1 MTVCSAHVEVA
12 LGIDVVDYSI
22 CGTSRAQVGCHPM
35 ELAEKVL
42 SLVVVAHPR
51 KLDERSWLVVRMSR
65 QDLNLLGGDGGAM
78 LDELVV
84 MLPAVS
90 EPMGK

>member
-1 MTVCSAHVEVA
+1 MPFNGARREGVI
-12 LGIDVVDYSI
+12 LG
-22 CGTSRAQVGCHPM
+22 RRR
-35 ELAEKVL
+35 L
-42 SLVVVAHPR
+42 PR

-65 QDLNLLGGDGGAM
+65 QDLNLLGGEGGAM

>member
-1 MTVCSAHVEVA
+1 
-12 LGIDVVDYSI
+12 
-22 CGTSRAQVGCHPM
+22 M

-51 KLDERSWLVVRMSR
+51 NLDERSWLVVRMSR
-65 QDLNLLGGDGGAM
+65 QDLNLLGGEGGAM

>member
-1 MTVCSAHVEVA
+1 MSWITRSAARLVA
-12 LGIDVVDYSI
+12 
-22 CGTSRAQVGCHPM
+22 RARCHPR

-42 SLVVVAHPR
+42 SLVVVARPR

-78 LDELVV
+78 LDALVV